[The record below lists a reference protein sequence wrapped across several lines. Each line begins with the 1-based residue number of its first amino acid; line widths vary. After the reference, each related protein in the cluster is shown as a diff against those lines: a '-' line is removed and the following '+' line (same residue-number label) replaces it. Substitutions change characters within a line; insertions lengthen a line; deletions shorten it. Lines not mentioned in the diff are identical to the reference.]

1 MFFDVILNFFQKEL
15 NGLFLGLLNLS
26 NVVLPS
32 LDRRWLLN
40 FDVMFDTLIKNVAKL
55 FLAFLTVLDLLG
67 VRKIVW

>member
-15 NGLFLGLLNLS
+15 NGLFLGLLNFV

-40 FDVMFDTLIKNVAKL
+40 FDVMFGTLIKNVAKL
-55 FLAFLTVLDLLG
+55 FLAFLTVLDLLC
-67 VRKIVW
+67 VWKIVW

>member
-15 NGLFLGLLNLS
+15 NGLFLGLLNFS

-32 LDRRWLLN
+32 LDRCWLLN
-40 FDVMFDTLIKNVAKL
+40 FDVMFVTLIKNVAKL